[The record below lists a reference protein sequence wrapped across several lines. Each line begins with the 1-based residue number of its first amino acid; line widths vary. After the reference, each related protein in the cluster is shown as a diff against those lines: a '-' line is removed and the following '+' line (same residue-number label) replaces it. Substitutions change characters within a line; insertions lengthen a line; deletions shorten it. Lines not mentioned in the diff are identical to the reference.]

1 MADLAIRIV
10 RLCGIVAD
18 LGLKRDCNH
27 FFVSDL
33 TLSVDLSGYGFT
45 KLIKAYKVKDFEVE
59 RRGDFLHAKCT
70 FRNVRWS
77 ATVWCRSTEPSEM
90 AAWQCINDHSKPAL
104 EANLPRLA
112 VKRVAIEDKRRPPG
126 LPAPEVIDT

>member
-18 LGLKRDCNH
+18 MGLKRDCNH
-27 FFVSDL
+27 FYVSDL

-59 RRGDFLHAKCT
+59 RRGDFLMAKCT

-77 ATVWCRSTEPSEM
+77 ATVWCRSHERSEM
-90 AAWQCINDHSKPAL
+90 DAWQCINDHSRPAL
-104 EANLPRLA
+104 EAKLPRLA
-112 VKRVAIEDKRRPPG
+112 VKRTAIEDKRRLIG
-126 LPAPEVIDT
+126 LPAPEVVEA